1 MVKALHCVSQT
12 ILVNCFFI
20 TEKMREA
27 YGNYKRLQLSLMELY
42 NFSGIVKQSERL
54 GVISQVCLIYKSIN
68 KPRRLPSSTVN
79 ECHDTNEPKALQLQ
93 IKASVN
99 MTKN

>member
-1 MVKALHCVSQT
+1 MTDITAVNLSDGKSAALWVTNHFGQ
-12 ILVNCFFI
+12 LFFI

-54 GVISQVCLIYKSIN
+54 GFTGPSYSQVYK
-68 KPRRLPSSTVN
+68 
-79 ECHDTNEPKALQLQ
+79 
-93 IKASVN
+93 
-99 MTKN
+99 